1 MKMNNLFTLL
11 RSALWNTAIQEEL
24 DVQELESVLQ
34 EAEKQTV
41 APLVFEAM
49 ERAKVTLPR
58 KVVLRQMVLR
68 QQAVQQNRK
77 MDGEAVALARL
88 LQEHDVD
95 YVVVKGQV
103 VATCYPHPELRQAG
117 DIDFFCDKENYDKA
131 VETITKAWGI
141 DFKEKTVFHEGFD
154 HQGVSL
160 EMHHTLVHFY
170 NTQKDAYWT
179 QLLKDTPTTTVTIE
193 GQDINTLCPT
203 LHTLYVWL
211 HLFNHLLELGVG
223 LRQFCDWAMLLH
235 HYRNEIDHEAIRQH
249 LKRLGLEKAYRAC
262 GCILVDELGLPSEE
276 FSYPLTAADRRY
288 ARRILD
294 VVFYRGNMGKYNK
307 RSGFH
312 GWRHQLES
320 AGIKTSH
327 FLKFYPLAPSFMRSW
342 LWGVVRSHL

>member
-1 MKMNNLFTLL
+1 MNILCEIL
-11 RSALWNTAIQEEL
+11 RAALWSTPIETSFDTPSLVEI
-24 DVQELESVLQ
+24 LQ

-58 KVVLRQMVLR
+58 KVVLRQMMLR

-77 MDGEAVALARL
+77 QTGEAVALATL
-88 LQEHDVD
+88 LQEHDVE

-131 VETITKAWGI
+131 VEAITKAWDI

-170 NTQKDAYWT
+170 STQKDAYWA
-179 QLLKDTPTTTVTIE
+179 QLLKDTPTTMVTIE
-193 GQDINTLCPT
+193 GQDIKTLCPT
-203 LHTLYVWL
+203 LHALYVWL

-235 HYRNEIDHEAIRQH
+235 HYHEEIDHEATRQH
-249 LKRLGLEKAYRAC
+249 LQVLGLEKAYRAC
-262 GCILVDELGLPSEE
+262 GCILVDELGMPSEE

-342 LWGVVRSHL
+342 LWDVVATRIF